1 LRTAKTICAVA
12 AIAAA
17 TLSGPATAAAA
28 TGCAELARG
37 NNNDAGLAARAD
49 GPVEI
54 FQTGLVGN
62 VFRTQV
68 DPRTNTILGFQDLGG
83 VSRSEPSVVS
93 WGAGH
98 TAAFVRG
105 GDDALYFM
113 QFENGVATGWQNLG
127 GQLTWNPYAVSERP
141 GHLIVFYRGT
151 NKQLW
156 YREFADGAWGPHT
169 SLGGV
174 LTSSPI
180 GVSTTQ
186 GHIAVVTRG
195 QADDLYYLERTGGSW
210 GPWVGLG
217 GRFSVD
223 PVAVSRGP
231 GKVDVFVRGTGS
243 RVYGISYDG
252 SSWSPW
258 SDLAGPPG
266 GAVSE
271 PGAAATGSGELVVF
285 VRGGEVRTPVRPIWR
300 NSSFDGGASWSGWIV
315 VDQGYGTPSPN
326 NPEATANA
334 FGGWSVAATN
344 FPTGARVGPLRV
356 CSSTP

>member
-1 LRTAKTICAVA
+1 MRTSRTILTTIAGLVA
-12 AIAAA
+12 A
-17 TLSGPATAAAA
+17 LLVPATATAA

-37 NNNDAGLAARAD
+37 SNTDPGLAATPD
-49 GPVEI
+49 GPVDI

-62 VFRTQV
+62 VFRTQI
-68 DPRTNTILGFQDLGG
+68 DPRTNAVASFQDLGG
-83 VSRSEPSVVS
+83 VSRSEPAGVS
-93 WGAGH
+93 MGAGH
-98 TAAFVRG
+98 TAVFVRG
-105 GDDALYFM
+105 GDDALYF
-113 QFENGVATGWQNLG
+113 QEFDHGEASGWQNLG
-127 GQLTWNPYAVSERP
+127 GQLTWNPHAVSTGP
-141 GHLIVFYRGT
+141 GQLVVFYRGT

-156 YREFADGAWGPHT
+156 YREFANGVWGPHT

-180 GVSTTQ
+180 GVSTRQ
-186 GHIAVVTRG
+186 GHVAVVTRG
-195 QADDLYYLERTGGSW
+195 QANDLYYLERTEAGWSGW
-210 GPWVGLG
+210 TGLG
-217 GRFSVD
+217 GRFGVD
-223 PVAVSRGP
+223 PIAVSRGP
-231 GKVDVFVRGTGS
+231 GLVDVFVTGGGS
-243 RVYGISYDG
+243 KVYGISYNG

-258 SDLAGPPG
+258 RDLAAPPG

-300 NSSFDGGASWSGWIV
+300 SSSFDGGATWSGWIS
-315 VDQGYGTPSPN
+315 VDVGYGTPSPN

-334 FGGWSVAATN
+334 FGGWTVAATN